1 MPLKKERIIV
11 DTNIFISFLI
21 NRDYSK
27 LDKII
32 IENKA
37 ILLLSDEL
45 IDELITVLSR
55 PKFKKYISKEDLNT
69 LMLFFN
75 EYGELVNVTS
85 KVKLSRD
92 ANDDFLLALA
102 KDGKATFLITGDKDL
117 LVLKKINQT
126 KIVSISDFLK
136 RYSD

>member
-1 MPLKKERIIV
+1 
-11 DTNIFISFLI
+11 
-21 NRDYSK
+21 
-27 LDKII
+27 
-32 IENKA
+32 
-37 ILLLSDEL
+37 
-45 IDELITVLSR
+45 LITVLSR

-75 EYGELVNVTS
+75 EFGELVNVSS

-126 KIVSISDFLK
+126 KIVSISDFLN
-136 RYSD
+136 R

>member
-21 NRDYSK
+21 NSDYSK

-37 ILLLSDEL
+37 TLLLSNEL

>member
-1 MPLKKERIIV
+1 MS
-11 DTNIFISFLI
+11 N
-21 NRDYSK
+21 
-27 LDKII
+27 
-32 IENKA
+32 
-37 ILLLSDEL
+37 EL

-117 LVLKKINQT
+117 LVLKKTNQT
-126 KIVSISDFLK
+126 KIVSISEFLK
-136 RYSD
+136 R

>member
-37 ILLLSDEL
+37 TILLSDKL

-117 LVLKKINQT
+117 LVLKKISQT
-126 KIVSISDFLK
+126 KIVSISDFLN